1 MNTKRNVRVSGSADY
16 RPWPELNHAAR
27 SLRRM
32 AREEA
37 GFRLHL
43 MTGSLV
49 LTAMAIEAFCATVG
63 PKALP
68 EAWHHGRAP
77 VFRKPL
83 ARQLELIGAGV
94 GVFVDFD
101 QEPWT
106 SVRQLLEA
114 RSDLLVPKPGLG
126 VDEVLS
132 VDEDADARFDVHMAV
147 QAQHR
152 TLHGIA
158 DLERVAGE
166 VNRGLLNLWD
176 AVGGDELALN
186 VLEVAQWT
194 VTEVQGGGQP

>member
-32 AREEA
+32 AREEG

-49 LTAMAIEAFCATVG
+49 LTAMAVEAFCATVG

-68 EAWHHGRAP
+68 EAWHHGRVP

-83 ARQLELIGAGV
+83 ARQLELIGAGI
-94 GVFVDFD
+94 GVVVDFD
-101 QEPWT
+101 QEPWA
-106 SVRQLLEA
+106 SVWQLLEA
-114 RSDLLVPKPGLG
+114 RSDLLVPKPGMG
-126 VDEVLS
+126 VDEIVS
-132 VDEDADARFDVHMAV
+132 VDVDADARFDAHMAS

-152 TLHGIA
+152 ILHGIA
-158 DLERVAGE
+158 DLDRVAGE
-166 VNRGLLNLWD
+166 VNRGLLHLWD
-176 AVGGDELALN
+176 AIGGDELALN
-186 VLEVAQWT
+186 VLEAGQWT
-194 VTEVQGGGQP
+194 VTESSGGILP